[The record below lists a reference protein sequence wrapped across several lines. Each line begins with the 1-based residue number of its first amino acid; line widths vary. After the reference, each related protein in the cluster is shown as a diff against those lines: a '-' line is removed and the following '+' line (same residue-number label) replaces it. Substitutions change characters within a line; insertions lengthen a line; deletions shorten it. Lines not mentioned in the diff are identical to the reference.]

1 MEFCYSKA
9 SRLGQDKKR
18 QCLWHMNCK
27 NCVDIREE
35 LLKLQNKDKRMVQQ
49 KLRGE
54 RVARGTK
61 CTIVSDVFE
70 MPNTDRSIK

>member
-35 LLKLQNKDKRMVQQ
+35 LLK
-49 KLRGE
+49 
-54 RVARGTK
+54 
-61 CTIVSDVFE
+61 I
-70 MPNTDRSIK
+70 